1 MKLVLHKAGKKRA
14 GSVTVADEVFA
25 AAYNEPLVHQVLTAY
40 LATGRSA
47 NKSLKNRSAVR
58 GGGKKPW
65 RQKGLGRARA
75 GTIRSPLWRGGG
87 VTFANNQRRYA
98 RKVNRKMYRGALR
111 SIFSELVRQE
121 RLMCIDKL
129 NINAPKT
136 KAALEM
142 LAQLGLDE
150 VLIITDTI
158 SEELHLATRN
168 LARVAVINSHEID
181 PYSLVGFD
189 RVLITGEALEKV
201 EKWLGP
207 ETKHSAAQAETG
219 GNETT
224 EQETP
229 DGSKENE

>member
-25 AAYNEPLVHQVLTAY
+25 AAYNESLVHQVLTSY

-142 LAQLGLDE
+142 LGQLGLDE

-189 RVLITGEALEKV
+189 RVLITGAALEKV

-207 ETKHSAAQAETG
+207 ETKDSAGQAETG
-219 GNETT
+219 VNETT

-229 DGSKENE
+229 NGSEENE

>member
-1 MKLVLHKAGKKRA
+1 MHKAGKKQA

-25 AAYNEPLVHQVLTAY
+25 AAYNEPLVHQVLTSY

-47 NKSLKNRSAVR
+47 NKSLKNRAAVR

-87 VTFANNQRRYA
+87 VTFANNRRRYA
-98 RKVNRKMYRGALR
+98 RKINRKMYRGALR

-121 RLMCIDKL
+121 RLLCIDKL
-129 NINAPKT
+129 DISAAKT

-150 VLIITDTI
+150 VLIITDAI

-168 LARVAVINSHEID
+168 LHRVAVINTHEIE

-189 RVLITGEALEKV
+189 RVLITGAALENV
-201 EKWLGP
+201 EKWLGGQRTEDRGQRTGESKECP
-207 ETKHSAAQAETG
+207 ETG
-219 GNETT
+219 G
-224 EQETP
+224 
-229 DGSKENE
+229 

>member
-25 AAYNEPLVHQVLTAY
+25 AAYNEPLVHQVLTSY
-40 LATGRSA
+40 LATGRTA

-189 RVLITGEALEKV
+189 RVLITGTALEKV

-207 ETKHSAAQAETG
+207 ETKDSAKQAKTG
-219 GNETT
+219 GNESTD
-224 EQETP
+224 QETP
-229 DGSKENE
+229 DGSKEDE

>member
-25 AAYNEPLVHQVLTAY
+25 AAYNESLVHQVLTSY

-189 RVLITGEALEKV
+189 RVLITGAALEKV

-207 ETKHSAAQAETG
+207 ETQDSAGQTETG

-229 DGSKENE
+229 NGSEENE